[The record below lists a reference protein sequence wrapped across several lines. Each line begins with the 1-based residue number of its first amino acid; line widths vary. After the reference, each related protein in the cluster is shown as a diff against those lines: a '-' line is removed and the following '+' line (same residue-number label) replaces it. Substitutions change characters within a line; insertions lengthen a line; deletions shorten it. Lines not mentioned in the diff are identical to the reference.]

1 MMKYSPEI
9 EREIQNLVKVIE
21 TEYEEGKDYPTR
33 WLAIQLLEGD
43 SSILENSGNPIPNC
57 LQTAIADSKSRLE
70 QTYDEDLEIV
80 IANHRYDFVRS
91 LMTETIIR
99 EDEEKPTLSDRIDRI
114 VTNQY
119 LGLPIFLIL
128 MYFIFNIVQNVS
140 IPYLDWIDA
149 LFTGPI
155 TNWTITLLTWLS
167 APDWVRSLFVDGI
180 LAGVGGI
187 LVFFPGLFAMY
198 YLLAILEQSGYLARA
213 AFVMDRLMSK
223 VGLHGKSFIPMI
235 LGFGCNVP
243 AIYATRT
250 IERREARLL
259 TALLIPFMSC
269 SARLPVYILFGLAF
283 FPENANLV
291 ILGMYLTGI
300 MVAAVVGSL
309 LSRVL
314 FKGLSLSILV
324 MELPAYR
331 VPTMKS
337 INQYAWR
344 QSKQFINK
352 AGTTIVSFSILLWFL
367 LNIPWGVAD
376 PQQSYYGKV
385 STAIAPILEPAGFGT
400 WEATGALV
408 TGLVA
413 KEIVV
418 ASLSQVYYVPQDVDE
433 SSQVSFWEDLKEI
446 GVGLGEATLMTGK
459 KLLDVLTPGIT
470 LFSQDNVSQEN
481 TALSQALQKAFTPL
495 SAIAFILFV
504 LLYVPC
510 VATIGAQKQEFGWKW
525 AAASMGIT
533 LIVPWTVSVL
543 VFQVGS
549 LLGLG

>member
-1 MMKYSPEI
+1 MKYSPEI

>member
-155 TNWTITLLTWLS
+155 TNWTISLLTWLS